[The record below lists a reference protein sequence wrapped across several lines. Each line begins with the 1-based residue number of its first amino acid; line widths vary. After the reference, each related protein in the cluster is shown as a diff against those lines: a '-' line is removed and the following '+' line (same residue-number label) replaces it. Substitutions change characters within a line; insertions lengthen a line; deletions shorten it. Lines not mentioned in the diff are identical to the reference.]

1 MKFRLRMFSF
11 HYSRFN
17 QSYILFYLLTSLLKR
32 IQDFFFLSLCN
43 ILQSMKTKITFL
55 IVFII
60 SILFSTGSIS
70 QDLRSVSGVV
80 TSFKTIPLKL
90 VTVTSLKAG
99 ESVKTDSSG
108 IFTVKCFTKDVLK
121 VSANGFIEKKQKVK
135 AGSSYKIDL
144 VYKDDVKN
152 FNNAVSHGHI
162 SDEVLRKAIFSE
174 ETKNVKDYSNYKT
187 IYELIASEI
196 YNVRV
201 KGNTVVSTKRVSL
214 NSSPAVLL
222 VVDEKIVS
230 DISYI
235 VPGYVKSI
243 EFIDD
248 VGTTLYG
255 SMGANGVLKITLK

>member
-1 MKFRLRMFSF
+1 MK
-11 HYSRFN
+11 
-17 QSYILFYLLTSLLKR
+17 I
-32 IQDFFFLSLCN
+32 
-43 ILQSMKTKITFL
+43 KITFILLFIML
-55 IVFII
+55 ILSRTVAIA
-60 SILFSTGSIS
+60 

-99 ESVKTDSSG
+99 ESAITDSAG
-108 IFTVKCFTKDVLK
+108 IFSVKCFTKDVLK

-135 AGSSYKIDL
+135 AGSAYKIDL
-144 VYKDDVKN
+144 VYRDNVQN
-152 FNNAVSHGHI
+152 FNDAVSHGHI

-174 ETKNVKDYSNYKT
+174 ESKNIKDYSKYKS

-201 KGNTVVSTKRVSL
+201 KGNTIVSTKRVSL
-214 NSSPAVLL
+214 NSTPVVLL

-235 VPGYVKSI
+235 EPGYVKSI

-255 SMGANGVLKITLK
+255 SRGANGVLKITLK

>member
-1 MKFRLRMFSF
+1 MKIKIAFPVVFVMFM
-11 HYSRFN
+11 
-17 QSYILFYLLTSLLKR
+17 
-32 IQDFFFLSLCN
+32 LS
-43 ILQSMKTKITFL
+43 ITA
-55 IVFII
+55 
-60 SILFSTGSIS
+60 TNA
-70 QDLRSVSGVV
+70 QDLRSVSGVI
-80 TSFKTIPLKL
+80 TSFKTIPLKQ

-99 ESVKTDSSG
+99 ESAITDSAGTFS
-108 IFTVKCFTKDVLK
+108 VKCFTNDVLK
-121 VSANGFIEKKQKVK
+121 VSAAGFFEKKQKIK
-135 AGSSYKIDL
+135 AGSVYKIDL
-144 VYKDDVKN
+144 VYKDNVKN
-152 FNNAVSHGHI
+152 FNDAVSHGHI

-174 ETKNVKDYSNYKT
+174 ESKNIKDYSKYKT

-201 KGNTVVSTKRVSL
+201 KGNTIVSTKRLSL
-214 NSSPAVLL
+214 NSTPVVLL

-235 VPGYVKSI
+235 EPGYVKSI

>member
-1 MKFRLRMFSF
+1 MK
-11 HYSRFN
+11 
-17 QSYILFYLLTSLLKR
+17 I
-32 IQDFFFLSLCN
+32 
-43 ILQSMKTKITFL
+43 KITFILLFIML
-55 IVFII
+55 ILSRTVAIA
-60 SILFSTGSIS
+60 

-99 ESVKTDSSG
+99 ESAITDSAGTFS
-108 IFTVKCFTKDVLK
+108 VKCFTKDVLK
-121 VSANGFIEKKQKVK
+121 ISASGFIEKKQKIK
-135 AGSSYKIDL
+135 AGSAYKIDL
-144 VYKDDVKN
+144 VYRDNVQN
-152 FNNAVSHGHI
+152 FNDAVSHGHI

-174 ETKNVKDYSNYKT
+174 ESKNIKDYSKYKS

-201 KGNTVVSTKRVSL
+201 KDNIIVSTKRVSL
-214 NSSPAVLL
+214 NSTPVVLL

-235 VPGYVKSI
+235 EPGYVKSI

>member
-1 MKFRLRMFSF
+1 MK
-11 HYSRFN
+11 
-17 QSYILFYLLTSLLKR
+17 I
-32 IQDFFFLSLCN
+32 
-43 ILQSMKTKITFL
+43 KITFIVIFL
-55 IVFII
+55 I
-60 SILFSTGSIS
+60 SLLFSTGSNA
-70 QDLRSVSGVV
+70 QDLRSVKGII

-99 ESVKTDSSG
+99 ESAITDSAGTFS
-108 IFTVKCFTKDVLK
+108 VKCFTKDVLK
-121 VSANGFIEKKQKVK
+121 VSANGFIEKKQKIK
-135 AGSSYKIDL
+135 AGSAYKIDL
-144 VYKDDVKN
+144 VYRDNVQN
-152 FNNAVSHGHI
+152 FNEAVSHGHI

-174 ETKNVKDYSNYKT
+174 ESKNIKDYSKYKS

-201 KGNTVVSTKRVSL
+201 KGNTIVSTKRVSL
-214 NSSPAVLL
+214 NSTPVVLL

-235 VPGYVKSI
+235 EPGYVKSI

-255 SMGANGVLKITLK
+255 SRGANGVLKITLK